1 MSNARSVIVFI
12 KLNTIERWYGI
23 VRLTLKLILL
33 ESKLRKESLVLTH
46 SSMLIAKVNTKL
58 IATIVYSGST
68 DSTESSMQRNFKSSK
83 KSEPTQF
90 A

>member
-1 MSNARSVIVFI
+1 M
-12 KLNTIERWYGI
+12 KLNTIERWYGV

-33 ESKLRKESLVLTH
+33 DSKLRKESLALTH
-46 SSMLIAKVNTKL
+46 SSVLIAKINIKL

-68 DSTESSMQRNFKSSK
+68 DLTESSMQRNLKSSK

-90 A
+90 AQPWVGINNN

>member
-1 MSNARSVIVFI
+1 M
-12 KLNTIERWYGI
+12 ERWYGV

-33 ESKLRKESLVLTH
+33 DSKLRKESLVLTH
-46 SSMLIAKVNTKL
+46 SSVLIAKVNIKL

-68 DSTESSMQRNFKSSK
+68 DLTESSMQRNLKSSK

-90 A
+90 AQPWVGVNNN